1 MVVECTIDVGFHSDF
16 DTFGQIEPSK
26 TPPMLAIINGL
37 PFNPTYELLMHVRT
51 SDYRGIWDF

>member
-16 DTFGQIEPSK
+16 DTFRQIEPSK

-37 PFNPTYELLMHVRT
+37 PFNPTYELLYTRENV
-51 SDYRGIWDF
+51 